1 MKKLVFAAAVLAA
14 LSLGA
19 CSGAKDSDATKSE
32 GSAIMH
38 KIENCTNADSLS
50 VYVGEAKAYAEKLVK
65 EGKVDEAKKYLDKI
79 TPVVDKYA
87 PSFSSSS
94 ITAVKNVID
103 KIPAGTTDAAA
114 ALEAAQDS
122 AQATLSDTVAGA
134 VDAVKAAG
142 AQAVED
148 AKQKTADFA
157 GKAVDKTSDAVNK
170 AAEKTADKVNDAK
183 DALKDALK

>member
-32 GSAIMH
+32 ESAIMH

-79 TPVVDKYA
+79 TPVVDMYA
-87 PSFSSSS
+87 PSFSSS

>member
-32 GSAIMH
+32 ESAIMH

-50 VYVGEAKAYAEKLVK
+50 VYVGEAKAYAEKLVR

-79 TPVVDKYA
+79 APVVDKYA
-87 PSFSSSS
+87 PSFSSSIS
-94 ITAVKNVID
+94 SLKGVID
-103 KIPAGTTDAAA
+103 KIPAGTSDAAA
-114 ALEAAQDS
+114 ALESAQDS
-122 AQATLSDTVAGA
+122 AQATLADTVAVA

-148 AKQKTADFA
+148 AKQKTADVA
-157 GKAVDKTSDAVNK
+157 GKAVDKTTDAVNK
-170 AAEKTADKVNDAK
+170 AAEKTADKVNEAKDAIK
-183 DALKDALK
+183 DALK